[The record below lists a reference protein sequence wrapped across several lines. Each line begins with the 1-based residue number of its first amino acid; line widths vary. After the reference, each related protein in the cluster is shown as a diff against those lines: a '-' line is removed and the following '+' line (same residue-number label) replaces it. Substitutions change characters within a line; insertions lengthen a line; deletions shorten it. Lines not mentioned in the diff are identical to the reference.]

1 MFVNTEKKIVNQKKA
16 GGFLGWVERVGNKI
30 PHPFILFLWLIVI
43 VWIASFICAKMG
55 VSVKNPVDGK
65 VVAVKNLLSGEG
77 IRYMLENMIKNF
89 TGFAPLGLVLTMTLG
104 IGMAEQVGF
113 MTTFMKETI
122 LGASPKVL
130 TFMIMLIGICGNIA
144 SDAAIVVIPAIAAV
158 IFVSVG
164 RHPLAGIAIGYAS
177 TTAGFSANLIVAG
190 TDALL
195 AGITTE
201 SLQIVNKGGSVT
213 PVSNWYFMA
222 ASTIILAVI
231 GTLISERII
240 EPRLGVYK
248 GKKQVTHEPV
258 KAEEKKGLR
267 KAGIAALIYVLG
279 LIAILIPKTS
289 FLRDPKTHTLVPSP
303 FLNSI
308 IPLLLFLFILV
319 SYVYGKE
326 VGKIKTMA
334 DVPKYMS
341 IAIKDMASYI
351 VLVFVIGQFIAYF
364 NWSNLGYAIAVNGA
378 NGLKAANLT
387 GIPLFILFILFVAFV
402 NLFIG
407 SGSAKWS
414 LLAPIFVPMFY
425 LLDYNPALTQMLYRI
440 GDSTTNIISPLFPYF
455 PIILGLFYEYDEESG
470 VGTVLSL
477 MIPYSIIMLITWI
490 IFAVIWYMIGLPLGP
505 GAPIR

>member
-1 MFVNTEKKIVNQKKA
+1 MNTEKSLANQKKA

-30 PHPFILFLWLIVI
+30 PHPFILFIWLIVI
-43 VWIASFICAKMG
+43 VWVASLICSIMG
-55 VSVKNPVDGK
+55 VSVENPVDGK

-89 TGFAPLGLVLTMTLG
+89 TSFAPLGLVLTMTLG
-104 IGMAEQVGF
+104 IGLAEQVGF

-122 LGASPKVL
+122 LGSSPKVI

-158 IFVSVG
+158 IFVSIG
-164 RHPLAGIAIGYAS
+164 RHPLAGIALGYAS
-177 TTAGFSANLIVAG
+177 TTAGFSANLMIAG

-201 SLQIVNKGGSVT
+201 ALQIVNKGGEVT
-213 PVSNWYFMA
+213 PVSNWFFMA
-222 ASTIILAVI
+222 VSTFILAII
-231 GTLISERII
+231 GTVISEKII
-240 EPRLGVYK
+240 EPRLGEYR
-248 GKKQVTHEPV
+248 GKKQIKNEEVTSQ
-258 KAEEKKGLR
+258 EKKGLR
-267 KAGIAALIYVLG
+267 KAGIGALVYVLV
-279 LIAILIPKTS
+279 ILAVIIPKNS
-289 FLRDPKTHTLVPSP
+289 FLRDPKTGSLIPSP

-308 IPLLLFLFILV
+308 IPLLLFLFIIV
-319 SYVYGKE
+319 SYIYGKE
-326 VGKIKTMA
+326 VGKIKKFA
-334 DVPKYMS
+334 DVPKYMG

-364 NWSNLGYAIAVNGA
+364 NWSNLGYVIAVNGA

-455 PIILGLFYEYDEESG
+455 PIILALINEYDEEAG

-477 MIPYSIIMLITWI
+477 MIPYSLIMLVTWI
-490 IFAVIWYMIGLPLGP
+490 VFAMSWYALGLPLGP